1 MSNMPLVPPILPLVD
16 DEVNKP
22 EPGSEAAEREKAER
36 AERLEEGEYLDE
48 EDLADVPLADTV
60 RREVKETER
69 RQKGEPDPNS
79 E

>member
-36 AERLEEGEYLDE
+36 AEHLEEGDLDE

-60 RREVKETER
+60 RREVKEAEH

-79 E
+79 D

>member
-36 AERLEEGEYLDE
+36 AERLEGGEDPDE
-48 EDLADVPLADTV
+48 TDLAEVPLADTV
-60 RREVKETER
+60 RREVKEAER

>member
-22 EPGSEAAEREKAER
+22 EPGSEAADREKADR
-36 AERLEEGEYLDE
+36 AERVEGAEDPDE
-48 EDLADVPLADTV
+48 MDLAEVPLADTV
-60 RREVKETER
+60 RREVKEAER

>member
-1 MSNMPLVPPILPLVD
+1 MSNIPLVPPVLPLAE

-22 EPGSEAAEREKAER
+22 EPGSEVAEREKAER
-36 AERLEEGEYLDE
+36 AERLAEREMLDP
-48 EDLADVPLADTV
+48 EDLAGEAVADTV
-60 RREVKETER
+60 RKEIDAAER

>member
-16 DEVNKP
+16 DEVNVP

-36 AERLEEGEYLDE
+36 AERLEDGELSE
-48 EDLADVPLADTV
+48 TEDLAEVPLADTV
-60 RREVKETER
+60 RREVKDAER
-69 RQKGEPDPNS
+69 RQKGEPDPNG

>member
-36 AERLEEGEYLDE
+36 AERLEEGEFQED

-60 RREVKETER
+60 RREIEAAER
-69 RQKGEPDPNS
+69 RQTGKPDP
-79 E
+79 EGE